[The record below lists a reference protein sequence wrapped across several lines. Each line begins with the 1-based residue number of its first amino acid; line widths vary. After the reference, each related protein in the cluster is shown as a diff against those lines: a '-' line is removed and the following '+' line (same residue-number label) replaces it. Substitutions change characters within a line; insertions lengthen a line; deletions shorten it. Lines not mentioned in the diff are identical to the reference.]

1 MGNRYFLLVNV
12 LVVGS
17 GGREHALSWKLSQ
30 SNQVETVYTAPG
42 NGGTK
47 NNVPIN
53 VDDLDGLAE
62 FAQKNNCFTVVGP
75 EDPLASGIVDKFN
88 QLNLKVFGPSQA
100 AAQLESS
107 KIWAKNFMKR
117 NNIPT
122 AQFEIF
128 DNAQKAIEYVKSVDF
143 NVVVKAD
150 GLAAG
155 KGVIVCNDV
164 DDAISAIETILVKK
178 TFGDAGNKIIVEER
192 IDGIEASYIALSDG
206 NVALPM
212 ASSQDHK
219 RVFDDDKGPNT
230 GGMGAYSP
238 TPIVTDTLAKTI
250 QKDVIEKTIHAMK
263 NEGISFKGFLYAG
276 IMIKDNTPYVL
287 EYNVRMGDPEC
298 QPITMRMD
306 FDLYDYFV
314 ASVDGKL
321 SSMPSLSWKEQ
332 YAVCVVLASDGY
344 PGSYP
349 KNDEITGFDSIS
361 NGTNVFHAGTKKSDG
376 KIFSNGG
383 RVLGIT
389 SLGDSLDSAISNAY
403 SEIEKITWSNKF
415 CRTDIGKKG
424 LSYF

>member
-1 MGNRYFLLVNV
+1 MVNV
-12 LVVGS
+12 LVIGS

-30 SNQVETVYTAPG
+30 SSKVETVYTAPG

-47 NNVPIN
+47 NNVPLD
-53 VDDLDGLAE
+53 VTDLDGLSE

-75 EDPLASGIVDKFN
+75 EDPLAAGIVDKFN
-88 QLNLKVFGPSQA
+88 ELNLKVFGPSQA

-122 AQFEIF
+122 ARFEIF
-128 DNAQKAIEYVKSVDF
+128 DDPQKAEEYVKSIDY

-155 KGVIVCNDV
+155 KGVIVCNSN
-164 DDAISAIETILVKK
+164 DDAISAIHTILVKK
-178 TFGDAGNKIIVEER
+178 TFGDAGNKIIIEER

-206 NVALPM
+206 DVALPM

-219 RVFDDDKGPNT
+219 RIFDDDEGPNT

-238 TPIVTDTLAKTI
+238 TPIVTTDLAKKI
-250 QKDVIEKTIHAMK
+250 QEEVIEKTIHAMK

-276 IMIKDNTPYVL
+276 IMIKDGKPYVL

-298 QPITMRMD
+298 QPITMRMN

-314 ASVDGKL
+314 ACVDGTL
-321 SSMPSLSWKEQ
+321 SSMPSLSWKDQ
-332 YAVCVVLASDGY
+332 FAVCVVLASNGY
-344 PGSYP
+344 PGTYST
-349 KNDEITGFDSIS
+349 NDEITGFDSIS
-361 NGTNVFHAGTKKSDG
+361 NDTHVFHAGTKKYDG

-383 RVLGIT
+383 RVLGVT
-389 SLGDSLDSAISNAY
+389 SLGDSLDSAISNVY
-403 SEIEKITWSNKF
+403 SATEKIIWSNKY
-415 CRTDIGKKG
+415 CRKDIGKKG